1 MTFTHRLIRW
11 VSTSLGTLVGGIYL
25 FALYACTFWLV
36 VGSLSAIQVRDNIE
50 DSSLPF
56 TFNNTADA
64 ENLLLRAQERIYA
77 NLENKDLLS
86 QMQSE
91 QYARFNAI
99 VDAFAEPGDI
109 NDPAMLWD
117 REQAP
122 AFLRAEER
130 CPPLPVGAPGDDLVP
145 PPEAE
150 PGCGSLYEYRSLGR
164 EITALLDSGFLESI
178 AETETA
184 ALAQFQQF
192 KSLSDFVDVNR
203 FFQRLHFTS
212 FLTAPREILVMLLT
226 IIMGVLGSV
235 ITMTWTFVRRDA
247 GLSVRRFLLL
257 PFVGG
262 MSAFI
267 VLIFLKAGQ
276 LTLTAGE
283 TTDELSPFVLSFVG
297 IISGLLSERAY
308 GRISEVGQNFF
319 RVDARQDRWG
329 IRLDEALAAAGVSVE
344 EVARHL
350 DLDDL
355 DAAELVE
362 GKAAADPVQ
371 QQLIAALVRSEPRVL
386 FTDIPPA
393 AVPRNQPA
401 PAVSDALP
409 VTP

>member
-1 MTFTHRLIRW
+1 MNFTHRLIRW
-11 VSTSLGTLVGGIYL
+11 AATTLGTVVGGLYL
-25 FALYACTFWLV
+25 FALYTCTFWLV

-50 DSSLPF
+50 TYNLPF
-56 TFNNTADA
+56 TFNNTVDA
-64 ENLLLRAQERIYA
+64 ENLLLRAQGRIYA

-86 QMQSE
+86 QKQNDE
-91 QYARFNAI
+91 YARFLDVVKNFALAGENN
-99 VDAFAEPGDI
+99 DATVY
-109 NDPAMLWD
+109 WD
-117 REQAP
+117 REQTP
-122 AFLRAEER
+122 AFQRAEAT
-130 CPPLPVGAPGDDLVP
+130 CPPVPDLGS
-145 PPEAE
+145 AAL
-150 PGCGSLYEYRSLGR
+150 PGCASLYEYRALGA
-164 EITALLDSGFLESI
+164 EIKALLDSGILDTI
-178 AETETA
+178 AESETA

-203 FFQRLHFTS
+203 FFERLRFTS

-235 ITMTWTFVRRDA
+235 ITMTWTFVRRDS

-350 DLDDL
+350 DLDEV

-393 AVPRNQPA
+393 AVPRSPPVPA
-401 PAVSDALP
+401 APTAVPAAGADTVP

>member
-1 MTFTHRLIRW
+1 MPISRTRICCRRCRTSNTRA
-11 VSTSLGTLVGGIYL
+11 STPSSTPSPSRAISRRRCCGIASRPRPSCAPRSV
-25 FALYACTFWLV
+25 ALRCRRRPGRRPRPGA
-36 VGSLSAIQVRDNIE
+36 GSRAGLRIALRVPQPWPRDHSAFGQ
-50 DSSLPF
+50 
-56 TFNNTADA
+56 
-64 ENLLLRAQERIYA
+64 
-77 NLENKDLLS
+77 
-86 QMQSE
+86 
-91 QYARFNAI
+91 RF
-99 VDAFAEPGDI
+99 P
-109 NDPAMLWD
+109 
-117 REQAP
+117 R
-122 AFLRAEER
+122 
-130 CPPLPVGAPGDDLVP
+130 
-145 PPEAE
+145 
-150 PGCGSLYEYRSLGR
+150 
-164 EITALLDSGFLESI
+164 SI

-308 GRISEVGQNFF
+308 GRISEVGQGFF

-329 IRLDEALAAAGVSVE
+329 IRLDEALATPACRSRRSPAISILTIWTPPSWSR
-344 EVARHL
+344 AR
-350 DLDDL
+350 
-355 DAAELVE
+355 
-362 GKAAADPVQ
+362 
-371 QQLIAALVRSEPRVL
+371 RPR
-386 FTDIPPA
+386 D
-393 AVPRNQPA
+393 RC
-401 PAVSDALP
+401 SSS
-409 VTP
+409 